1 VTLIGMIIHGHGDE
15 AFVQYSNELWPNDL
29 NFTIELLMRLFRSLG
44 KNPVKESQVLFE
56 FGPKRHSS
64 NKICKEVFV
73 A

>member
-29 NFTIELLMRLFRSLG
+29 NFIIELLMRLFHILE
-44 KNPVKESQVLFE
+44 KKPIKESQVLFE

-64 NKICKEVFV
+64 NKIYKEVPV